1 MNQAD
6 TIGRIMD
13 TAERLFAEK
22 GFSHTSLRTITRQAR
37 VNLASVNYHFGSKDI
52 LAQAVFARFLA
63 SLLPRLES
71 HLQQIENSTRAPDA
85 QQLIAFV
92 LSEVIAGRPVDKQD
106 SDAFIRLL
114 TWAYTQER
122 GELLRY
128 LHNTCE
134 NLLSR
139 YLEALGRAVPDLS
152 PSEVR
157 WRVHFLMGAIFFTV
171 AHFDTVRS
179 VLDAGR
185 APGTTSLEQ
194 VLQELVP
201 SLAKG
206 MFLSPPGCAGDWS
219 LCPSSSM

>member
-1 MNQAD
+1 MKQAD

-22 GFSHTSLRTITRQAR
+22 GFSQTSLRTITRLAR

-52 LAQAVFARFLA
+52 LAQAVFARFLGP
-63 SLLPRLES
+63 LLTRLES
-71 HLQQIENSTRAPDA
+71 RLQQIENGTGTPDA
-85 QQLIAFV
+85 QQLIACL
-92 LSEVIAGRPVDKQD
+92 LSDMVAGRLVDKQD
-106 SDAFIRLL
+106 GEDFLRLL
-114 TWAYTQER
+114 TWAYTQKR
-122 GELLRY
+122 GELLQY
-128 LHNTCE
+128 LHKTCDDV
-134 NLLSR
+134 LSR
-139 YLEALGRAVPDLS
+139 YLQALGKAVPELS
-152 PSEVR
+152 ASEVR
-157 WRVHFLMGAIFFTV
+157 WRVHFLMGAVFFTV

-179 VLDAGR
+179 VLDAER
-185 APGTTSLEQ
+185 EPGATSLEQ